1 MEDKDYETALRE
13 VASRHLRDPSKDH
26 FTHAVDLL
34 AAYRRAKTENDERFM
49 LERDDA
55 RAERDVAL
63 SIVARG
69 IETQHVLENERDELR
84 KKLDATCNLVER
96 NFTEIGELEDTN
108 EKLRQRLSERVTLHE
123 KHIAEIAEVRTQLKA
138 TILLSDALHDIA
150 EHRGEEI
157 GELEDYNEKQRHC
170 LSERMT
176 LHEKHI
182 AEIAEVRTQLKAT
195 ILLSDALHSERDDL
209 KAKLAEARA
218 QATLAWD
225 KYDVAQTDWR
235 LRVIEVAAERDKL
248 AAELAA
254 YQGRPEG
261 ALNEHWAWGDEQIG
275 EGWIR
280 RLDEKIVLFA
290 DHSDWRVWRYTGVSD
305 LLDVNEWGNDGS
317 FLGNMRAAEAAA
329 RKLGWLAKETS

>member
-138 TILLSDALHDIA
+138 TILLSDSLHDA
-150 EHRGEEI
+150 
-157 GELEDYNEKQRHC
+157 
-170 LSERMT
+170 
-176 LHEKHI
+176 
-182 AEIAEVRTQLKAT
+182 
-195 ILLSDALHSERDDL
+195 
-209 KAKLAEARA
+209 
-218 QATLAWD
+218 
-225 KYDVAQTDWR
+225 
-235 LRVIEVAAERDKL
+235 RDKL

-305 LLDVNEWGNDGS
+305 LLDVNEWGNEEG

-329 RKLGWLAKETS
+329 RKLGWLAKESP